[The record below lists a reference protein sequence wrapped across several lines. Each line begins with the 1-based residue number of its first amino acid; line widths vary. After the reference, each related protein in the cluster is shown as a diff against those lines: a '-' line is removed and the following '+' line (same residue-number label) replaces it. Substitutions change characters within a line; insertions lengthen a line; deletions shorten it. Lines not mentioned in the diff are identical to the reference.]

1 MWPSYLGRRGTSG
14 WQLSANCKTIT
25 KRAPDPRTQATSRRS
40 TSPAPNLPL
49 IFIGHGT
56 GWRWQRCFRVQL
68 GQEGLAMKSARPTAH
83 PPCRFRLPL
92 VGKSVWFRAPELP
105 VAWDQSGCSVEC
117 SEQVPAEAPAARWC
131 VRQCQSHTTC
141 AFAWPQGRSPKIGMP
156 DGDVSRWRS
165 LLTSLWTHTSCG
177 VLGRNS
183 SIPSTNLPSFQNIG
197 RVIGR

>member
-1 MWPSYLGRRGTSG
+1 MWPSYLGRRDTSG

-56 GWRWQRCFRVQL
+56 GWRWRRCFRVQL

-92 VGKSVWFRAPELP
+92 VGKSVWFRAP
-105 VAWDQSGCSVEC
+105 G
-117 SEQVPAEAPAARWC
+117 C
-131 VRQCQSHTTC
+131 VR
-141 AFAWPQGRSPKIGMP
+141 PKWLF
-156 DGDVSRWRS
+156 S
-165 LLTSLWTHTSCG
+165 G
-177 VLGRNS
+177 VLRASPSRS
-183 SIPSTNLPSFQNIG
+183 SRRSVMCSSVSVSHHLRFRLATRQIPQN
-197 RVIGR
+197 RHA